1 MRFLNSYNEKGDVAE
16 LVDAADL
23 FFELFLR
30 KLKKWMNPK
39 SRKFFY
45 NLELVEIRV

>member
-1 MRFLNSYNEKGDVAE
+1 MAE

-30 KLKKWMNPK
+30 KLKKCIDPK

-45 NLELVEIRV
+45 NLELVETRV